1 MSKYTDE
8 EIQQLVELVGK
19 LLEANEELNARVI
32 AIDAYLRNEMSRT
45 KQLKQIIKEYEA
57 RINYNSSN

>member
-8 EIQQLVELVGK
+8 EVQQLVELVSK
-19 LLEANEELNARVI
+19 LLEANEELNARII
-32 AIDAYLRNEMSRT
+32 AIDAYLKNEMART
-45 KQLKQIIKEYEA
+45 KQLKQIIREYEA

>member
-8 EIQQLVELVGK
+8 EVQQLVELVGK

-32 AIDAYLRNEMSRT
+32 AIDAYLKNEMSRT
-45 KQLKQIIKEYEA
+45 KQLKQIIRQYEA
-57 RINYNSSN
+57 RDNYNSPN

>member
-1 MSKYTDE
+1 MSGYTDE
-8 EIQQLVELVGK
+8 EIQQLVELVSK

-32 AIDAYLRNEMSRT
+32 AIDAYLKNEMSRT
-45 KQLKQIIKEYEA
+45 KQLKQIIREYEA

>member
-8 EIQQLVELVGK
+8 EIEKLVELVSQ

>member
-1 MSKYTDE
+1 MSKYTDDE
-8 EIQQLVELVGK
+8 VQQLVELVSK

>member
-1 MSKYTDE
+1 MNKYTEE

-57 RINYNSSN
+57 RINYNSPN

>member
-1 MSKYTDE
+1 MSQYTDE

-32 AIDAYLRNEMSRT
+32 AIDAYLKNEMSRT
-45 KQLKQIIKEYEA
+45 KQLKQIIREYEA

>member
-8 EIQQLVELVGK
+8 EIQQLVELVSK

>member
-1 MSKYTDE
+1 MNKYSE
-8 EIQQLVELVGK
+8 EEVQQLVELVGK

-57 RINYNSSN
+57 RINYNSPN

>member
-1 MSKYTDE
+1 MSGYTDE

-19 LLEANEELNARVI
+19 LLEANVELNARVI

>member
-1 MSKYTDE
+1 MSRYTDE
-8 EIQQLVELVGK
+8 EIQQLVELVSK

>member
-1 MSKYTDE
+1 MSQYTDE
-8 EIQQLVELVGK
+8 EIQQLVELVSK

>member
-8 EIQQLVELVGK
+8 EVQQLVELVGK
-19 LLEANEELNARVI
+19 LLEANEELNARII
-32 AIDAYLRNEMSRT
+32 AIDAYLKNEMART
-45 KQLKQIIKEYEA
+45 KQLKQIIREYEA

>member
-8 EIQQLVELVGK
+8 EIQQLVELVSK

-32 AIDAYLRNEMSRT
+32 AIDAYLKNEMSRT
-45 KQLKQIIKEYEA
+45 KQLKQIIRQYEA
-57 RINYNSSN
+57 RNNYNSPN

>member
-1 MSKYTDE
+1 MSKYTE
-8 EIQQLVELVGK
+8 EEVQQLVELVGK

-32 AIDAYLRNEMSRT
+32 AIDAYLKNEMSRT
-45 KQLKQIIKEYEA
+45 KQLKQIIRQYEA

>member
-8 EIQQLVELVGK
+8 EIQQLVELVSK

-45 KQLKQIIKEYEA
+45 KQLKQIIREYEA
-57 RINYNSSN
+57 RINHNSSN

>member
-8 EIQQLVELVGK
+8 EVQQLVELVGK

-32 AIDAYLRNEMSRT
+32 AIDAYLKNEMSRT
-45 KQLKQIIKEYEA
+45 KQLKQIIREYEA

>member
-1 MSKYTDE
+1 MSKYSE
-8 EIQQLVELVGK
+8 EEVQQLVELVSK

-57 RINYNSSN
+57 RINYNSPN

>member
-32 AIDAYLRNEMSRT
+32 AIDAYLKNEMSRT
-45 KQLKQIIKEYEA
+45 KQLKQIIRQYEA
-57 RINYNSSN
+57 RDNYNSPN

>member
-8 EIQQLVELVGK
+8 EVEQLVELVGK

-32 AIDAYLRNEMSRT
+32 AIDAYLKNEMSRT
-45 KQLKQIIKEYEA
+45 KQLKQIIRQYEA
-57 RINYNSSN
+57 RDNYNSPN

>member
-1 MSKYTDE
+1 MSKYTDD

-32 AIDAYLRNEMSRT
+32 AIDAYLKNEMSRT
-45 KQLKQIIKEYEA
+45 KQLKQIIREYEA
-57 RINYNSSN
+57 RINYNSPN

>member
-1 MSKYTDE
+1 MSEYTE
-8 EIQQLVELVGK
+8 EEVKQLVELVGK

-45 KQLKQIIKEYEA
+45 KQLKQIIREYEA
-57 RINYNSSN
+57 RNRDYSPD

>member
-1 MSKYTDE
+1 MSKYTE
-8 EIQQLVELVGK
+8 EEVQQLVELVGK

-32 AIDAYLRNEMSRT
+32 AIDAYLKNEMART

-57 RINYNSSN
+57 RNRDYSPN

>member
-8 EIQQLVELVGK
+8 EIQQLVELVSK

-57 RINYNSSN
+57 RINYNSPN

>member
-1 MSKYTDE
+1 MSQYTDE
-8 EIQQLVELVGK
+8 EIQQLVELVSR

>member
-1 MSKYTDE
+1 MNKYSE
-8 EIQQLVELVGK
+8 EEVQQLVELVGK

-45 KQLKQIIKEYEA
+45 KQLKQIIKDYEA
-57 RINYNSSN
+57 RINYNSPN